1 MDRPSRARGCDARHS
16 PAVNVHG
23 SVLVALG
30 WLVVGAGAGW
40 VARWG
45 SVRLAKLEG
54 LEPGQAWWQVY
65 DPPVLAAVLFGLFG
79 LELGSFPLLALRSI
93 FVLVLVQVIFFDLEH
108 RLILD
113 RVMFPSMALALVVSL
128 FAHPWWAGIATGIA
142 AGGIFLLLALAG
154 SAIFKAEA
162 LGFGD
167 VKLAAFMGLLLG
179 PLPTVQAIFYGV
191 FLAGVVSVG
200 MIVWRR
206 SLKGTLA
213 YGPYLAAGA
222 LIVLYLIP

>member
-1 MDRPSRARGCDARHS
+1 MNQFVLAAGW
-16 PAVNVHG
+16 AV
-23 SVLVALG
+23 
-30 WLVVGAGAGW
+30 AGAAAGW
-40 VARWG
+40 FVRWG
-45 SVRLAKLEG
+45 SVRLARLEE
-54 LEPGQAWWQVY
+54 LQPGNLRWQVLG
-65 DPPVLAAVLFGLFG
+65 PPILTAVVFGVFAYHFGVTPTLFI
-79 LELGSFPLLALRSI
+79 RSVFI
-93 FVLVLVQVIFFDLEH
+93 LVLVQVIFFDFEH

-113 RVMFPSMALALVVSL
+113 RVIFPAMAVALVVSL
-128 FAHPWWAGIATGIA
+128 FGNPWWVGIA
-142 AGGIFLLLALAG
+142 AGLGAGLLFLLLALAG

-179 PLPTVQAIFYGV
+179 PLPTIQALFYGV
-191 FLAGVVSVG
+191 FMAGVISVG

-222 LIVLYLIP
+222 VIVLYLLP

>member
-1 MDRPSRARGCDARHS
+1 MNQFVLAAGW
-16 PAVNVHG
+16 AV
-23 SVLVALG
+23 
-30 WLVVGAGAGW
+30 AGAAAGW
-40 VARWG
+40 FVRWG
-45 SVRLAKLEG
+45 SVRLARLEE
-54 LEPGQAWWQVY
+54 LQPGNLRWQVFG
-65 DPPVLAAVLFGLFG
+65 PPILSAVVFGAFAYHFGVTPTLFI
-79 LELGSFPLLALRSI
+79 RSVFI
-93 FVLVLVQVIFFDLEH
+93 LVLVQVIFFDFEH

-113 RVMFPSMALALVVSL
+113 RVIFPAMVVALVVSL
-128 FAHPWWAGIATGIA
+128 FGNPWWVGIATGLG
-142 AGGIFLLLALAG
+142 AGLLFLLLALAG

-179 PLPTVQAIFYGV
+179 PLPTIQALFYGV
-191 FLAGVVSVG
+191 FMAGVISVG

-222 LIVLYLIP
+222 LIVLYLLP